1 MNGKNKN
8 GQQTDRYIKIKLS
21 QGNKILI
28 LERIKISVLKEEYHF
43 MQENSE
49 WNKRTLKRDTK
60 ER

>member
-1 MNGKNKN
+1 MERIN
-8 GQQTDRYIKIKLS
+8 GQQTDKYIKIKLS

-49 WNKRTLKRDTK
+49 
-60 ER
+60 